1 MTQVDFYL
9 VHHGQL
15 EAFVCRLVQKAF
27 SRGNDVFVHTA
38 SKADAQ
44 HIDELLWTFQQ
55 GSFVPHEI
63 VTAAAPLSDACPVLL
78 GYGAEPQGKRS
89 VLVNL
94 DDDVPVFFS
103 RFERVL
109 EVLSDDDGQ
118 RAAARTRYSFYRDRG
133 YPLKYHRLNA

>member
-9 VHHGQL
+9 VHHRQR
-15 EAFVCRLVQKAF
+15 ESFVCRLVQKAF
-27 SRGNDVFVHTA
+27 ALGNDVFVHT
-38 SKADAQ
+38 SSQADAH
-44 HIDELLWTFQQ
+44 HIDDLLWTFQQ

-63 VTAAAPLSDACPVLL
+63 VTQATPLSDACPVLL

-89 VLVNL
+89 VLVNM
-94 DDDVPVFFS
+94 DNEVPVFFS

-109 EVLSDDDGQ
+109 EVLGDDDTQ

-133 YPLKYHRLNA
+133 YPLEYHKVSA

>member
-9 VHHGQL
+9 VQSGHR
-15 EAFVCRLVQKAF
+15 ESYVCRLVQKAVAL
-27 SRGNDVFVHTA
+27 GNDVFVHT
-38 SKADAQ
+38 SSETDARQ
-44 HIDELLWTFQQ
+44 IDELLWTFQQ

-63 VTAAAPLSDACPVLL
+63 VTQAAPLSDACPVLL

-94 DDDVPVFFS
+94 DDQVPVFFS

-109 EVLSDDDGQ
+109 EVLADNDTQ
-118 RAAARTRYSFYRDRG
+118 RAAARSRYSFYRDRG
-133 YPLKYHRLNA
+133 YALEYHKVNA